1 MPESSFSARDK
12 PNGPGTSSRECDV
25 EILRDHF
32 AGANPARDTTA
43 EPKMKGERKLTLVRA
58 IVEPDAIRE
67 LEAFCRQRGM
77 TQVSVVS
84 RMVMWLARQG
94 DQIQTAILSTGDD
107 DHSKQLGLKLLKQMA
122 STK

>member
-1 MPESSFSARDK
+1 
-12 PNGPGTSSRECDV
+12 
-25 EILRDHF
+25 
-32 AGANPARDTTA
+32 
-43 EPKMKGERKLTLVRA
+43 MKGERKLTLVRA

-107 DHSKQLGLKLLKQMA
+107 DHSKQLGLKLLKHMA
-122 STK
+122 SAK